1 MKKAKDLVSYVKEKA
16 AKDKTIYVLGAFGNN
31 FTSAFLERSVIS

>member
-16 AKDKTIYVLGAFGNN
+16 AKDKTIYVLGALGHN
-31 FTSAFLERSVIS
+31 FTSAF